1 MKNILLF
8 TFMILLASVLLAEF
22 IPFNPEHSY
31 PKIVVVCF
39 KRADIGNR
47 EGILDFEVT
56 DGVVKTGITSFDNL
70 AQQFRFVDLQQKHDF
85 IKDLDWHKDGMY
97 PRNIYRIILESN
109 DNIEEALSALSQ
121 NPHILFAEYEQI
133 TKLDFIPDDPQYN
146 MQWHHPV
153 IESPQA
159 WDYSWGSDEII
170 IGIVDAGIKWNH
182 PDLQDNIWI
191 NEPELNSTSGGN
203 PMTINWTSGTVSGG
217 NGIDDDGNGKVDD
230 CIGWNFYNNNN
241 QSYQSLAANDH
252 GTHVGGC
259 AGAVGNNGV
268 GVVGSTM
275 NVKLI
280 SSRHAPTNIAFPY
293 VQSPINGMYYCIDS
307 GADVVNCSFGGTGN
321 SYQYNLVA
329 DYAVSHGSLIIAS
342 AGNNASNNGTL
353 PHYPSDATNAI
364 SVAAT
369 GQNDIIA
376 SFSNYGDPIDVS
388 APGVDIRST
397 VIGGSGYD
405 NYQGTSMAS
414 PTVTGIAALIKS
426 LHPGISGLDLKARLE
441 MTCDNIDA
449 LNPGYEGW
457 LGSGRVNSFQALM
470 YDLIP
475 KLVIEDF
482 FFFEV
487 SGDGDGIA
495 NPGET
500 IDLTLMLQNAS
511 FSSGAWAAAS
521 GVYATMSCSAPGVT
535 IINDTGNFPNINSG
549 GSGWNAGEPFRFETD
564 EYLSDMVI
572 PFVITVYANQTN
584 PDYPYEVS
592 HDYDFNLSLSQAG
605 WPFELGGATS
615 SSALIIDINN
625 DGENEVVFGDQ
636 TGLLHAVL
644 SNGTEELPNFP
655 IDFGANINAA
665 VAVADINDDGYN
677 DIIVGTQGNEL
688 AAVEYTGNILF
699 TYDTG
704 GQVKGNPMI
713 ADVDGNGILEIIVF
727 TFSGSQAIILNAD
740 GTNYGNFPITLPG
753 MTLASPTI
761 ADLDSDGYLDII
773 TGIVT
778 GMVYATSSNTGT
790 DVPGWP
796 YAAGGGAWNGPIVAN
811 IDGDE
816 DPEVLIA
823 TLNGKLVVINHD
835 ATLNFE
841 VQVGGQIK
849 SSIVVGNLDNSGSLE
864 IIFSNTLGEL
874 FVFDNQGNNFG
885 IFPVNFGASTEST
898 PILADMDNDGTLEI
912 IFGDDDGY
920 LHSIDITGNE
930 TGNFPLF
937 LENSLKVSPAI
948 GFADNDDD
956 VEIAIANMTGYHL
969 IDFKREIGD
978 IGWQCFKNNPARTG
992 NINYTLPTTEEI
1004 VPTYV
1009 TSLGNNYPNPFNP
1022 QTSINFSLK
1031 ENSFVK
1037 LEIFN
1042 IKGQLI
1048 KTLISDT
1055 YEAGVHFTNW
1065 TGIDNS
1071 GKSIGSGIYLY
1082 KLETKDYSASRKMLL
1097 LK

>member
-8 TFMILLASVLLAEF
+8 TLMILLASVLLAEF
-22 IPFNPEHSY
+22 TAFNPEHSY
-31 PKIVVVCF
+31 PKIVVICF
-39 KRADIGNR
+39 ERAVLGNR
-47 EGILDFEVT
+47 EGILDFEIT
-56 DGVVKTGITSFDNL
+56 DGIVQTGITSFDEL
-70 AQQFRFVDLQQKHDF
+70 AQQFRFVDLQQKHNF

-97 PRNIYRIILESN
+97 PRNIYRVILESN
-109 DNIEEALSALSQ
+109 DNIEEALTALSK

-133 TKLDFIPDDPQYN
+133 NRLDFVPDDPQYG
-146 MQWHHPV
+146 MQWHHPI

-159 WDYSWGSDEII
+159 WDYSLGSEEIV

-203 PMTINWTSGTVSGG
+203 PMTINWTNGTVSGG

-230 CIGWNFYNNNN
+230 CIGWSFYTNNN
-241 QSYQSLAANDH
+241 QSYQCLSANDH

-259 AGAVGNNGV
+259 AGAVGNNGI
-268 GVVGSTM
+268 GVSGSSM

-280 SSRHAPTNIAFPY
+280 SSRHAPTNISYPY
-293 VQSPINGMYYCIDS
+293 VQNGIDGIYYCVDS
-307 GADVVNCSFGGTGN
+307 GADIVNCSFGGSGG

-329 DYAVSHGSLIIAS
+329 DYAVSHGSLVVAS
-342 AGNNASNNGTL
+342 AGNDDSNNGIYS
-353 PHYPSDATNAI
+353 HYPSDATNAV

-369 GQNDIIA
+369 DQNDLKA

-388 APGVDIRST
+388 APGVNIFST
-397 VIGGSGYD
+397 IIENNGYTGYD
-405 NYQGTSMAS
+405 GTSMAT
-414 PTVTGIAALIKS
+414 PVVAGIAALVKS
-426 LHPGISGLDLKARLE
+426 LHPGIAGLDLKTRLE
-441 MTCDNIDA
+441 MTCDDIDA

-457 LGSGRVNSFQALM
+457 LGAGRINSFQALM

-475 KLVIEDF
+475 KLTIEDF
-482 FFFEV
+482 FYFEV

-500 IDLTLMLQNAS
+500 IDLTLMLQNAT
-511 FSSGAWAAAS
+511 FSGGAWAAAS
-521 GVYATMSCSAPGVT
+521 GVYATMSCTAPGVT
-535 IINDTGNFPNINSG
+535 IINDTGNFPNIGSSG
-549 GSGWNAGEPFRFETD
+549 AGWNASEPFRFETD
-564 EYLSDMVI
+564 EYLSDMII

-592 HDYDFNLSLSQAG
+592 YDYDFNLSLSQAG

-615 SSALIIDINN
+615 SSALIIDIND

-644 SNGTEELPNFP
+644 FNGTEELPNFP
-655 IDFGANINAA
+655 LDFGANINAA

-699 TYDTG
+699 SYTTAG
-704 GQVKGNPMI
+704 PIKGNPMI
-713 ADVDGNGILEIIVF
+713 ADVDGNGSLEIIAF

-740 GTNYGNFPITLPG
+740 GTNYGCFPITLPG
-753 MTLASPTI
+753 LTLASPTI
-761 ADLDSDGYLDII
+761 ADLDGDGYLDII
-773 TGIVT
+773 TGTVNSMI
-778 GMVYATSSNTGT
+778 YAISSNTAT

-796 YAAGGGAWNGPIVAN
+796 YNTGGGTWNGPIVAS
-811 IDGDE
+811 IDADE
-816 DPEVLIA
+816 EPEVLIA
-823 TLNGKLVVINHD
+823 TLNGKLIVINHD

-841 VQVGGQIK
+841 VQVDGQIK
-849 SSIVVGNLDNSGSLE
+849 SSVVVGNIDNCGCLE
-864 IIFSNTLGEL
+864 IIFPNTLGDL
-874 FVFDNQGNNFG
+874 YVFDNQGNNFG
-885 IFPVNFGASTEST
+885 SFPITFGASTEST
-898 PILADMDNDGTLEI
+898 PVLADIDNDGTLEI
-912 IFGDDDGY
+912 IFGDDDGF
-920 LHSIDITGNE
+920 LHSIDNIGNE
-930 TGNFPLF
+930 TGNFPLY
-937 LENSLKVSPAI
+937 LENSLKVSPAL

-956 VEIAIANMTGYHL
+956 LEIAIANMTGYHL
-969 IDFKREIGD
+969 IDFKRESGE

-992 NINYTLPTTEEI
+992 NLNYTLPTVEEVI
-1004 VPTYV
+1004 PTFV
-1009 TSLGNNYPNPFNP
+1009 TALGSNYPNPFNP
-1022 QTSINFSLK
+1022 RTTISFSLK
-1031 ENSFVK
+1031 ENSFVN

-1048 KTLISDT
+1048 KTLVADN
-1055 YEAGVHFTNW
+1055 YDAGVHFTNW
-1065 TGIDNS
+1065 TGTDNS
-1071 GKSIGSGIYLY
+1071 GKSISSGIYLY
-1082 KLETKDYSASRKMLL
+1082 KLKTKDFQQTRKMLL